1 MSARRTTLG
10 AAAVLGL
17 TLLAPTSVATAA
29 GETCEGRPVTIVGI
43 PEKNLAGTPGDDV
56 ILANGADMVRAG
68 DGNDVV
74 CVSSAP
80 DGETYN
86 VGVDAGSGDDIVVVV
101 AAEGTDVS
109 AEAKL
114 GPGRDTFRGGDNE
127 DYVEA
132 SLDDTLVVDQN
143 TDYVEVIVPTDE
155 PLPTTVGSVTG
166 SPEDG
171 YTQVLAPG
179 RRVVMDGRD
188 RTISVDGKIRM
199 TIGVVPQMLYG
210 VAQHV
215 TLVGTPGDDR
225 LVATACASATV
236 RGRGGD
242 DEILRIG
249 FDAPPNRECPH
260 SHLRASGGA
269 GDDRI
274 AGTINND
281 VLVGGPGNDRLKGR
295 KGKDVARGGAGRDTC
310 LAEWRTGCER

>member
-1 MSARRTTLG
+1 MRRTTPLS
-10 AAAVLGL
+10 AAAMLGL
-17 TLLAPTSVATAA
+17 ALLAPTTSASAA
-29 GETCEGRPVTIVGI
+29 GETCEGRAATIVGI
-43 PEKNLAGTPGDDV
+43 PETDLMGTPGDDV
-56 ILANGADMVRAG
+56 ILSNGADGVRAG
-68 DGNDVV
+68 DGDDVI
-74 CVSSAP
+74 CVSPAP

-86 VGVDAGSGDDIVVVV
+86 VSVDAGEGDDTVVVV
-101 AAEGTDVS
+101 GSETTDVS
-109 AEAKL
+109 AEANL

-127 DYVEA
+127 DYVTA
-132 SLDDTLVVDQN
+132 SLDDTLVVDRG
-143 TDYVEVIVPTDE
+143 TDYVEVIVPANE

-166 SPEDG
+166 SPVDG
-171 YTQVLAPG
+171 YTQVLAHG

-188 RTISVDGKIRM
+188 RTISVDGEVRM
-199 TIGVVPQMLYG
+199 RIGVVPHMLYG

-249 FDAPPNRECPH
+249 FDAPPSRKCPH
-260 SHLRASGGA
+260 SHMRAWGGG

-281 VLVGGPGNDRLKGR
+281 VLVGGAGNDRLRGR
-295 KGKDVARGGAGRDTC
+295 KGKDVARGGAGRDRC
-310 LAEWRTGCER
+310 LAERTTSCER